1 MSRKALLN
9 LRMCR
14 LVLSVN
20 PNMSGAGPL
29 SDYEEDTNLIVYF
42 GIDVTGQEW
51 RVQSMCVRNTVQHCS
66 TL

>member
-1 MSRKALLN
+1 
-9 LRMCR
+9 MCR

-20 PNMSGAGPL
+20 PNMSGASPL
-29 SDYEEDTNLIVYF
+29 SDYEMYEEDANLIVYF